1 MKNIPCTEIVLRT
14 VWLLWFTRVTT
25 SSSDHYPLRNSRNGE
40 SIIINHEE
48 VQVVNTRLLNNDCK
62 DKHGN
67 ITNFKWVRDCEW
79 LKNRKSEKKGKFCKK
94 EEVKSFCLKTCE
106 NCSPISL
113 PDDDSSSKCSNKN
126 GNITN
131 FEYKGETQTN
141 KDCEWVKSPS
151 DELIGKCKVGEVKN
165 FCLKTCDNCPST
177 IKPTS
182 SPVVKSSPK
191 CKNNDGNI
199 TNFEYKGETQ
209 TNKDCKWVKSTSSE
223 IVGKCKVEEVKNFCL
238 KTCSNCP
245 SKIKPPVVDSSSKC
259 KDKDGNMTSFK
270 YEGEITK
277 THKDCEWVKSTSSE
291 IVEKCKVKRVKNFC
305 LKTCSNC
312 PIHIHSSC
320 KKITGENNCTTVSD
334 PHFCGPNKCRYN
346 NLCLAESANVNT
358 TECKKVKASLPKT
371 INDIR
376 IQAGNKL
383 GVALLILLVLGIIT
397 LVVVKRKKRRY
408 EMMSQEVRRSNDLY
422 MRPDLPMMN

>member
-79 LKNRKSEKKGKFCKK
+79 LKNRKSEKKGKFCKE

-141 KDCEWVKSPS
+141 KDC
-151 DELIGKCKVGEVKN
+151 
-165 FCLKTCDNCPST
+165 
-177 IKPTS
+177 
-182 SPVVKSSPK
+182 
-191 CKNNDGNI
+191 
-199 TNFEYKGETQ
+199 
-209 TNKDCKWVKSTSSE
+209 KWVKSTSSE

-245 SKIKPPVVDSSSKC
+245 GTIKPPVVDSSSKC
-259 KDKDGNMTSFK
+259 KDKDGNMTYFK
-270 YEGEITK
+270 YEGETTK

-291 IVEKCKVKRVKNFC
+291 IVEKCKVKRVKSFC

-320 KKITGENNCTTVSD
+320 KKITGENNCTTVTD
-334 PHFCGPNKCRYN
+334 PHFCGPNKCRYD

-358 TECKKVKASLPKT
+358 TECKKVKPSLPKT

-383 GVALLILLVLGIIT
+383 GVALLILLVLGVIT
-397 LVVVKRKKRRY
+397 LVVVNRRKRRY

>member
-1 MKNIPCTEIVLRT
+1 
-14 VWLLWFTRVTT
+14 
-25 SSSDHYPLRNSRNGE
+25 
-40 SIIINHEE
+40 
-48 VQVVNTRLLNNDCK
+48 
-62 DKHGN
+62 
-67 ITNFKWVRDCEW
+67 
-79 LKNRKSEKKGKFCKK
+79 
-94 EEVKSFCLKTCE
+94 
-106 NCSPISL
+106 
-113 PDDDSSSKCSNKN
+113 
-126 GNITN
+126 
-131 FEYKGETQTN
+131 
-141 KDCEWVKSPS
+141 
-151 DELIGKCKVGEVKN
+151 VKN
-165 FCLKTCDNCPST
+165 FCLKTCSNCPSM
-177 IKPTS
+177 IKP
-182 SPVVKSSPK
+182 PVVDSSSK

-245 SKIKPPVVDSSSKC
+245 GTIKPPVVDSSSKC

-291 IVEKCKVKRVKNFC
+291 IVEKCKVKRVKSFC

-358 TECKKVKASLPKT
+358 TECKKVKPSLPKT

-383 GVALLILLVLGIIT
+383 GVALLILLVLGVIT
-397 LVVVKRKKRRY
+397 LVVVNRRKRRY